1 MPEKDP
7 TNWTTATW
15 VLAMGMAF
23 GGGFINW
30 YSKVKAGHTR
40 IFNVAELFG
49 EMLISGVVGLASYMA
64 GDGFGLPASLCAV
77 AAGIGGHRQDQR
89 VPDRH
94 PVIRAQIKRAQHRR
108 PA

>member
-1 MPEKDP
+1 MYLIYISVKI
-7 TNWTTATW
+7 TRY
-15 VLAMGMAF
+15 F

-64 GDGFGLPASLCAV
+64 GDGLGLPPSLCAV
-77 AAGIGGHRQDQR
+77 AAGIGGHMGTRL
-89 VPDRH
+89 VFL
-94 PVIRAQIKRAQHRR
+94 AEEMAKRKFEDIGK
-108 PA
+108 

>member
-7 TNWTTATW
+7 TTWTAATW
-15 VLAMGMAF
+15 ILAFGMAL

-30 YSKVKAGHTR
+30 YSKVRAGHTR

-64 GDGFGLPASLCAV
+64 CDGLGLPPSLNAV
-77 AAGIGGHRQDQR
+77 AAGVGGHMGTRLVFLAEQ
-89 VPDRH
+89 V
-94 PVIRAQIKRAQHRR
+94 ATKKIKNI
-108 PA
+108 

>member
-7 TNWTTATW
+7 TNWTAATW

-77 AAGIGGHRQDQR
+77 AAGIGGHMGTRL
-89 VPDRH
+89 VFL
-94 PVIRAQIKRAQHRR
+94 AEEMAKRKFEEIGE
-108 PA
+108 

>member
-7 TNWTTATW
+7 TNWSMATW
-15 VLAMGMAF
+15 MLAFGMAF

-49 EMLISGVVGLASYMA
+49 EMLISGVVGLGSYMA
-64 GDGFGLPASLCAV
+64 CDGLGLPPSLCAV
-77 AAGIGGHRQDQR
+77 SAGIGGHMGTRL
-89 VPDRH
+89 VFL
-94 PVIRAQIKRAQHRR
+94 AEEMAKRKFEEITK
-108 PA
+108 